1 MVKQSRAPRPSH
13 FGPLLH
19 ANIPPYLT
27 VFPLATWARK
37 KIDKVRRSFLWKG
50 EENANGGHCLVNW
63 PTVTRPK
70 DLGGLGV
77 PDLDRFGR
85 ALRLRWLCQEWVE
98 DSKPWL
104 GLDLPCSD
112 VDRAL
117 FNASVKI
124 TLGDGAKTRFW
135 HHNWLD
141 GEAPR
146 YLAPNLFRLVSRKNR
161 TVQYELQNNNWM
173 RSLRGKSLRLST

>member
-1 MVKQSRAPRPSH
+1 MVKQSKAPRPSH

-146 YLAPNLFRLVSRKNR
+146 YLVLDLK
-161 TVQYELQNNNWM
+161 Y
-173 RSLRGKSLRLST
+173 LSKHKHQ